1 MKPTN
6 FRMLTV
12 LTAVAVLGTL
22 TLAAATG
29 TKAIQQRQEAM
40 EKIGGA
46 MQPLGA
52 IAKKEAKFD
61 AKVVQSS
68 AQTIAD
74 HLKKSAD
81 LFPEGSDAG
90 EVETWSKA
98 EIWSD
103 REKFDKDL
111 DSTLAAALALEQV
124 TEEAAFLPALG
135 ALGNGCKSC
144 HDTYRRPKS

>member
-1 MKPTN
+1 MKSTKL
-6 FRMLTV
+6 RLLTV
-12 LTAVAVLGTL
+12 LTAIAVLATL
-22 TLAAATG
+22 TMAAATG
-29 TKAIQQRQEAM
+29 TKAIQQRQKAM
-40 EKIGGA
+40 EEIGGA
-46 MQPLGA
+46 MKALGA
-52 IAKKEAKFD
+52 IAKKEAPFD
-61 AKVVQSS
+61 ATVVQSS
-68 AQTIAD
+68 AKTIVE

-103 REKFDKDL
+103 REGFNKDL
-111 DSTLAAALALEQV
+111 EGTMAAALALEQV
-124 TEEAAFLPALG
+124 TEEADFLPALG